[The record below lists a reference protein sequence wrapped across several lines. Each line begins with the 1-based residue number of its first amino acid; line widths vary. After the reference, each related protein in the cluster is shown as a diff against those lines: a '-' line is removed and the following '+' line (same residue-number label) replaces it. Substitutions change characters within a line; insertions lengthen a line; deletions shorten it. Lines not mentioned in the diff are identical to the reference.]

1 MASEGLLRPW
11 RAGLRPVPL
20 GSAVLAWAARGLLIR
35 GVLVAAAA
43 AAAAAAGLVS
53 TAIAALLRNVN
64 IHPPHNSTHGEICAI
79 KGKCSPLVKHNNNN
93 QPINQH

>member
-35 GVLVAAAA
+35 GVL
-43 AAAAAAGLVS
+43 LVS
-53 TAIAALLRNVN
+53 TAQPVQLAGAGLLLV
-64 IHPPHNSTHGEICAI
+64 STA
-79 KGKCSPLVKHNNNN
+79 
-93 QPINQH
+93 QPVQLAGW